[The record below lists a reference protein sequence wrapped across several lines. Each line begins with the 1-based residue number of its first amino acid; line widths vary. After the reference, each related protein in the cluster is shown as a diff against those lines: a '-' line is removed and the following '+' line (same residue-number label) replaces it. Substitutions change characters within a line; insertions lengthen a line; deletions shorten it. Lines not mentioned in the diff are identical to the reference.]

1 MCVRAILD
9 ASAFRHFSAE
19 TRNSAGYQFRK
30 WLNREDGIIV
40 YTNYAKYKKEVSV
53 NNEIRGLL
61 QAYLKIGKAIDIAL
75 ADLQPALDGIPDR
88 PIRCSDDPHIL
99 ALAVAGKATV
109 LFSCDKKLCKDF
121 ADYRVIPAT
130 GRQGRRSLPSIDKHS
145 PEETTGAKKRRKF
158 LNSRRCTSC

>member
-75 ADLQPALDGIPDR
+75 ADLQPALDGIPDP
-88 PIRCSDDPHIL
+88 PIRRSDDPHIL

-109 LFSCDKKLCKDF
+109 LFSCDKELCKDF
-121 ADYRVIPAT
+121 ADPKVIPRT
-130 GRQGRRSLPSIDKHS
+130 GRQRRKSLPSIDEHS
-145 PEETTGAKKRRKF
+145 PEETTGSKERKKF

>member
-9 ASAFRHFSAE
+9 ASAFGHFSSE

-30 WLNREDGIIV
+30 WLNRQDGIIV
-40 YTNYAKYKKEVSV
+40 YTLFAKYYKEVRA
-53 NNEIRGLL
+53 NIGIRDLL
-61 QAYLKIGKAIDIAL
+61 RNYFDAGKAIYIDPASVESAL
-75 ADLQPALDGIPDR
+75 NGIPDP
-88 PIRCSDDPHIL
+88 PIRRSDDPHIL

-109 LFSCDKKLCKDF
+109 LFSCDKELCKDF

-130 GRQGRRSLPSIDKHS
+130 GRQGRRSLPGIDEHS